1 MKNAKHIIAI
11 FIVLGIL
18 ATAAYLLPKSD
29 IESLWASNGTPTE
42 EVADTT
48 TAVQDTTP
56 FIDRMKA
63 DIGVI
68 QAQYSRRKKRDVWTL
83 GNGTT
88 IIRYLLQAKRF
99 IDKNNG
105 KVLYMEELF
114 NDNDAFQSANLD
126 ALSPDGDTLRINLQI
141 SRNVFRDNASYL
153 SVSFQVTGA
162 AFQQKRLMPELIT
175 ALNSLDY
182 PYDLLVTPFDMP
194 EGFYPDLDRIKNKE
208 LVLWLLMESSSLDS
222 RHKDM
227 RPIRSYL
234 TEDQISEIIAN
245 AKTLV
250 PSASGIATRFAEK
263 AVEHKPLLQA
273 VLNASKANNLWF
285 ADLSFNKKSKV
296 MEICSEIGM
305 NCKILTSY
313 NPDNSSIDDYV
324 HKKLRGAARSGMSAI
339 ILPLTLESVQKVKTM
354 KEKTAAQGTTLIN
367 LSTFMNTNKE

>member
-11 FIVLGIL
+11 FIVLGVL

-29 IESLWASNGTPTE
+29 IESLWANIKTPAE
-42 EVADTT
+42 EVVDTT
-48 TAVQDTTP
+48 TVVQDTTP

-83 GNGTT
+83 GNGAT

-126 ALSPDGDTLRINLQI
+126 AISPDGDTLRINLQI
-141 SRNVFRDNASYL
+141 SRNIFRDNASYL

-175 ALNSLDY
+175 ALNALDY
-182 PYDLLVTPFDMP
+182 PYDLLITPFDMP

-250 PSASGIATRFAEK
+250 PSANGIATRFAEK

-273 VLNASKANNLWF
+273 VLNASKANGLWF
-285 ADLSFNKKSKV
+285 ADLSANKKSKV
-296 MEICSEIGM
+296 MEICSELGM
-305 NCKILTSY
+305 NCKILSTY

>member
-11 FIVLGIL
+11 FIVLGVL

-29 IESLWASNGTPTE
+29 IESLWANIKTPAE
-42 EVADTT
+42 EVVDTT
-48 TAVQDTTP
+48 TVVQDTTP

-83 GNGTT
+83 GNGAT

-126 ALSPDGDTLRINLQI
+126 AISPDGDTLRINLQI
-141 SRNVFRDNASYL
+141 SRNIFRDNASYL

-182 PYDLLVTPFDMP
+182 PYDLLITPFDMP
-194 EGFYPDLDRIKNKE
+194 EGFYPDLDKVKNKE

-250 PSASGIATRFAEK
+250 PSANGIATRFAEK

-273 VLNASKANNLWF
+273 VLNASKANGLWF
-285 ADLSFNKKSKV
+285 ADLSQNKKSKV
-296 MEICSEIGM
+296 SEICPEINM
-305 NCKILTSY
+305 SCKVLVPY
-313 NPDNSSIDDYV
+313 NPDNSSLEDYI
-324 HKKLRGAARSGMSAI
+324 HKNLRSAARSGMSAI

>member
-11 FIVLGIL
+11 FIVLGVL

-29 IESLWASNGTPTE
+29 IESLWANSKAPAE

-126 ALSPDGDTLRINLQI
+126 AISPDGDTLRINLQI
-141 SRNVFRDNASYL
+141 SRNIFRDNASYL

-162 AFQQKRLMPELIT
+162 AFQQKRIMPELIT

-182 PYDLLVTPFDMP
+182 PYDLLITPFDMP

-273 VLNASKANNLWF
+273 VLNASKENGLWF
-285 ADLSFNKKSKV
+285 ADLSANKKSKV

>member
-11 FIVLGIL
+11 FIVLGVL

-29 IESLWASNGTPTE
+29 IESLWANYKAPAE

-83 GNGTT
+83 GNGAT

-99 IDKNNG
+99 IDRNNG

-126 ALSPDGDTLRINLQI
+126 ALSPDGDTLHINLQI
-141 SRNVFRDNASYL
+141 SRNIFRDNASYL

-182 PYDLLVTPFDMP
+182 PYDLLITPFDMP
-194 EGFYPDLDRIKNKE
+194 EGFYPDLDKIKNKE

-234 TEDQISEIIAN
+234 TEDQISEIIAD

-285 ADLSFNKKSKV
+285 TDLSFNKKSKV

-305 NCKILTSY
+305 NCKVLSSY

>member
-11 FIVLGIL
+11 FIVLGVL

-29 IESLWASNGTPTE
+29 IESLWAKSDTPAE
-42 EVADTT
+42 EIADTT
-48 TAVQDTTP
+48 VSVQDTTP

-68 QAQYSRRKKRDVWTL
+68 QAQFSRRKKRDVWTL

-141 SRNVFRDNASYL
+141 SRNIFRDNASYL
-153 SVSFQVTGA
+153 SVSFQITGE
-162 AFQQKRLMPELIT
+162 AFQQKRIMPEIIA

-182 PYDLLVTPFDMP
+182 PYDLLITPFDMP
-194 EGFYPDLDRIKNKE
+194 KGFYPDLDKIKNKE
-208 LVLWLLMESSSLDS
+208 LVLWLLMESNSLDS
-222 RHKDM
+222 RHKNM
-227 RPIRSYL
+227 RAIRSYL
-234 TEDQISEIIAN
+234 TEDQISEIIAD

-250 PSASGIATRFAEK
+250 PSANGIATRFADK

-273 VLNASKANNLWF
+273 VLNAAKAHQLWF
-285 ADLSFNKKSKV
+285 ADLSGNSKSKV
-296 MEICSEIGM
+296 SDVCPEVGM
-305 NCKILTSY
+305 NCKIITPY
-313 NPDNSSIDDYV
+313 NPSNSSIDDFI
-324 HKKLRGAARSGMSAI
+324 HKKLRGAARSGMAAI
-339 ILPLTLESVQKVKTM
+339 ILPLTLESVQKVKTL
-354 KEKTAAQGTTLIN
+354 KEKTTAQGTTLIN

>member
-11 FIVLGIL
+11 FIVLGVL

-29 IESLWASNGTPTE
+29 IESLWANSKAPAE
-42 EVADTT
+42 EVVDTT
-48 TAVQDTTP
+48 TVVQDTTP

-83 GNGTT
+83 GNGAT

-99 IDKNNG
+99 IDRNNG

-141 SRNVFRDNASYL
+141 SRNIFRDNASYL

-182 PYDLLVTPFDMP
+182 PYDLLITPFDMP

-250 PSASGIATRFAEK
+250 PSANGIATRFAEK

-273 VLNASKANNLWF
+273 VLNASKENGLWF
-285 ADLSFNKKSKV
+285 ADLSANKKSKV
-296 MEICSEIGM
+296 MEICSELGM
-305 NCKILTSY
+305 NCKILSTY